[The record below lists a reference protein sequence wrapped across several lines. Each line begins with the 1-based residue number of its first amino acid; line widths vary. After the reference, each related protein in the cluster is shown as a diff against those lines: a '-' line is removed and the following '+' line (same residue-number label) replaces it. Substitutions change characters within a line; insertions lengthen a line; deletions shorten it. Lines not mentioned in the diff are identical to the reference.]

1 MRNLTEV
8 NVDFDGGL
16 DDIRAGNVNGLGGRA
31 HPLVIRDQ
39 EEQFPSSGRIVV
51 VMTVLPVELVWFYHQ
66 NLTPQVLSEFQH
78 FPVP

>member
-1 MRNLTEV
+1 
-8 NVDFDGGL
+8 
-16 DDIRAGNVNGLGGRA
+16 
-31 HPLVIRDQ
+31 VIRDQ